1 MKLNYNLN
9 KIIYFL
15 KVNQFI
21 LKLSFTSK
29 FNYII
34 LIQLKKKNIF
44 LTKFFFIKPIHLM
57 RHISIVSNYF

>member
-21 LKLSFTSK
+21 LILSFTSK

-34 LIQLKKKNIF
+34 LIQLNKKNIF
-44 LTKFFFIKPIHLM
+44 
-57 RHISIVSNYF
+57 